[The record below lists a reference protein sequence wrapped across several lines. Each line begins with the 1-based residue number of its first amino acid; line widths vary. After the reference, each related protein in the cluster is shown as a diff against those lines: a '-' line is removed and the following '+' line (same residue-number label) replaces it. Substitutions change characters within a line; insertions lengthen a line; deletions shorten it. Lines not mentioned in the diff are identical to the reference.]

1 MLQRGKPIP
10 ATPVISPHRRSGVS
24 CVSTLW
30 IVGTINN
37 INHALHSVTQRD
49 TTMCAAFSKQDI
61 FPVIGEIIDAELMV
75 KDSIN
80 RDEIATRLIDHPK
93 TTKIIINAAVHSNT
107 NDLFNIAGNMV
118 DWFSA
123 EITKRSNISF
133 PWTNKY
139 YRTRTKV
146 NNRYIWSYFLNST
159 QSVDKQVRQS
169 LHDKKA
175 RSNVPVEDAE
185 FQRAVRF
192 ALLDKPEARRKRL
205 ENARVIP
212 KKIEFV
218 SISFIRNPDVVA
230 EVLSR
235 ANGHCEY
242 CQNPAPFVR
251 RADKSPYLEV
261 HHIKMLSEG
270 GEDTVANAVAL
281 CPNCHRKVH
290 YA

>member
-1 MLQRGKPIP
+1 MLGKE
-10 ATPVISPHRRSGVS
+10 SK
-24 CVSTLW
+24 
-30 IVGTINN
+30 N
-37 INHALHSVTQRD
+37 
-49 TTMCAAFSKQDI
+49 MCANFSKQGI
-61 FPVIGEIIDAELMV
+61 FPVIGEIIDSELLICE
-75 KDSIN
+75 SIN
-80 RDEIATRLIDHPK
+80 RDEIARKLLEHPK
-93 TTKIIINAAVHSNT
+93 TKEVVAESARKTKT
-107 NDLFNIAGNMV
+107 NNLLNISGNMV

-205 ENARVIP
+205 ENAKVIP
-212 KKIEFV
+212 KK
-218 SISFIRNPDVVA
+218 R
-230 EVLSR
+230 
-235 ANGHCEY
+235 
-242 CQNPAPFVR
+242 
-251 RADKSPYLEV
+251 
-261 HHIKMLSEG
+261 
-270 GEDTVANAVAL
+270 
-281 CPNCHRKVH
+281 
-290 YA
+290 